1 MSHFKRGNM
10 DKSPQEKAQE
20 RIEQLKKEG
29 KLPTL
34 DQWLSAV
41 AKVRQ
46 EYQSQI
52 LAAREQG
59 PERELEE
66 EPGEFE
72 E

>member
-41 AKVRQ
+41 AKVRAK
-46 EYQSQI
+46 YQNQI
-52 LAAREQG
+52 LAAREW
-59 PERELEE
+59 PEPEE
-66 EPGEFE
+66 EE
-72 E
+72 EDEE